1 MLEWGTCEFPEHR
14 TKLEAAEVSKH
25 KVQGACA
32 EHQIDVYVEGTYLG
46 IDFRHEPLL
55 RSGQQDLKAG
65 LREVSIS
72 RQCPGKLE
80 FAHQDKTGAIGERV
94 RVVGMLTKEG
104 LRGIKSRHTDP
115 FDANRGA
122 LLHKIQYS
130 ARRCSSHYCHAA
142 EFLLQKWKRWVRRS
156 STPSFAA

>member
-1 MLEWGTCEFPEHR
+1 MER
-14 TKLEAAEVSKH
+14 VQVSAH
-25 KVQGACA
+25 
-32 EHQIDVYVEGTYLG
+32 
-46 IDFRHEPLL
+46 RHEPLL

-65 LREVSIS
+65 RREVSIS

-94 RVVGMLTKEG
+94 RVVGVLPKEG

-130 ARRCSSHYCHAA
+130 GRHVRSTAR
-142 EFLLQKWKRWVRRS
+142 VRKIHR
-156 STPSFAA
+156 FGHHVV